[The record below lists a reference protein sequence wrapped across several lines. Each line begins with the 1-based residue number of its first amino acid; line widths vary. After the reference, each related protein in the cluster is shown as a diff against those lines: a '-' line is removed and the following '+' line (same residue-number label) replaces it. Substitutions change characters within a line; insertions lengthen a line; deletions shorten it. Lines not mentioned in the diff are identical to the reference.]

1 MFNYIKTVFTK
12 PKEIYTARNMKN
24 SHYFSLIF
32 IIGLILTFFSIF
44 EMFPIA
50 NQVSDDY
57 EEINTS
63 IPDFKLEDGQLESD
77 TGSYIYQT
85 NSIMFYFDSE
95 DRITVDKIE
104 SNIPTQAA
112 PISIGLLKDEIYLNA
127 ANTGY
132 SFSYNDFK
140 DLNAGNLMEALDSMG
155 NFTIGMYVLLI
166 IILLVVNLFIY
177 ITQLLPISLFA
188 NLISVFRKTRLSF
201 LQNAKIALLASMGPF
216 ILMAIFNALQI
227 QVAYQYE
234 ITLFTSLILFYI
246 SITEMKKRL
255 GKQKKSD

>member
-112 PISIGLLKDEIYLNA
+112 PISIGLLKNEIYLNA
-127 ANTGY
+127 ANTSY
-132 SFSYNDFK
+132 SFPYNDFK

-188 NLISVFRKTRLSF
+188 NLISVFRRTRLSF
-201 LQNAKIALLASMGPF
+201 LQNAKITLLASMGPF
-216 ILMAIFNALQI
+216 ILLAIFNAFQI

-246 SITEMKKRL
+246 SITEMKKRID
-255 GKQKKSD
+255 KQKKSD